1 MSRARMSLT
10 LTKTA
15 ITKLKPYFELFQK
28 LGSLRF
34 EPKACL
40 LRALFSAWAFEPEPR
55 LILPTA
61 ESQND
66 KSQLHKKLSRC
77 RQRLLIRIKRLQNQ
91 LIRRIRHRISKS
103 RFQRWSRHR
112 KFLHQLVNLF
122 ALKLFLHS
130 VFHCKIRLKPFP
142 ASFYVVLAT
151 SQNYRWV

>member
-1 MSRARMSLT
+1 MSLT

-15 ITKLKPYFELFQK
+15 ITKLNPYFELFQK
-28 LGSLRF
+28 LCSRLFITSLIF
-34 EPKACL
+34 GL
-40 LRALFSAWAFEPEPR
+40 GLRARAEAYSAYSSSR
-55 LILPTA
+55 R
-61 ESQND
+61 
-66 KSQLHKKLSRC
+66 KLSRC
-77 RQRLLIRIKRLQNQ
+77 RQRVLIRIKRLQNQ

-130 VFHCKIRLKPFP
+130 VFHREIRLKPFP